1 MTTSINPRP
10 AKRMQ
15 RKVRILLWGKPGSGK
30 TLTALKLARDLAGPG
45 GTICVIDTDFEA
57 STLYADA
64 HRFDIQP
71 LDPPFEPD
79 RFTEVLRQLSPHYD
93 VVVLDTGT
101 HEWTG
106 EGGCLEIR
114 DREAPPLK
122 DNSWAAWAKVT
133 PAHQRFLEA
142 HMRCPAHLIVTLRA
156 RTVTEPVKNE
166 KTGKM
171 EIVDLGLFPQQR
183 YDGEE
188 FVYGLDIS
196 GRLDPEG
203 DGVRLTITNTRYGH
217 WQGASFLNPD
227 EALGV
232 ELATWLNQGV
242 APTAPGFP
250 AGREI
255 PLGTRPP
262 PSVEPHE
269 SPGVIDDQE
278 RTGVEAR
285 LFLPTRQPPGAPP
298 GERPRRAPQREDP
311 PPDPGR
317 RTPPQTRGEVLGA
330 ITTELFFLVPGRG
343 DDGRQQRIALLE
355 ECFGKPTMRE
365 VATLADDVL
374 EAGLQRLL
382 AKGEGRP
389 MTTRRRREREP
400 GE

>member
-114 DREAPPLK
+114 DREALRLK

-142 HMRCPAHLIVTLRA
+142 LMRCPAHLIVTLRA
-156 RTVTEPVKNE
+156 KTVTEQTKDEKGKPV
-166 KTGKM
+166 
-171 EIVDLGLFPQQR
+171 VLDLGLFPQQR

-196 GRLDPEG
+196 GRLEPEG
-203 DGVRLTITNTRYGH
+203 QGVRLSITNTRYQAWH
-217 WQGASFLNPD
+217 GASFVNPD
-227 EALGV
+227 EALGA
-232 ELATWLNQGV
+232 ELATWLNQGAV
-242 APTAPGFP
+242 PTTVGQPDDHPTA
-250 AGREI
+250 
-255 PLGTRPP
+255 
-262 PSVEPHE
+262 
-269 SPGVIDDQE
+269 
-278 RTGVEAR
+278 
-285 LFLPTRQPPGAPP
+285 
-298 GERPRRAPQREDP
+298 
-311 PPDPGR
+311 
-317 RTPPQTRGEVLGA
+317 
-330 ITTELFFLVPGRG
+330 
-343 DDGRQQRIALLE
+343 
-355 ECFGKPTMRE
+355 
-365 VATLADDVL
+365 
-374 EAGLQRLL
+374 
-382 AKGEGRP
+382 
-389 MTTRRRREREP
+389 
-400 GE
+400 